1 MNVRTSSLDQ
11 RSIAQRGSEAQGRFS
26 VERGQ
31 GPVRKLKERH
41 TWGIDVIL
49 FHVGSCG
56 GSPDGDKPAGS
67 SGIPE
72 SDALFVQSSARW
84 GFPLSGATPVT

>member
-1 MNVRTSSLDQ
+1 MNVWRGSLDQ
-11 RSIAQRGSEAQGRFS
+11 RSIARRGSEAQERFS

-31 GPVRKLKERH
+31 GTVKKIEEQH
-41 TWGIDVIL
+41 TWGIEVIL

-67 SGIPE
+67 PGIPE
-72 SDALFVQSSARW
+72 SDALFVQLSARL
-84 GFPLSGATPVT
+84 GFPLSGAAPVT

>member
-1 MNVRTSSLDQ
+1 VNVWTGSLDQ
-11 RSIAQRGSEAQGRFS
+11 RSIVQRGSEAQGRFS

-31 GPVRKLKERH
+31 GVVWQIDKRH

-56 GSPDGDKPAGS
+56 GSPDEYKPAGS
-67 SGIPE
+67 SGILGR
-72 SDALFVQSSARW
+72 DALSVQLSARW
-84 GFPLSGATPVT
+84 GLPLSGAAPVT